1 MEMKKLCTAL
11 LVLLITL
18 GHQNAESKSLDSVI
32 AGDHR
37 SEQNKSRD
45 VIETP
50 SKLLNSSELNLK

>member
-1 MEMKKLCTAL
+1 MDMKKLCAAL

-18 GHQNAESKSLDSVI
+18 GHQNVESKSLDNVI

-45 VIETP
+45 LYRTP
-50 SKLLNSSELNLK
+50 KQTL

>member
-1 MEMKKLCTAL
+1 MEMKKLFTAL

-18 GHQNAESKSLDSVI
+18 DHQNAESKSLDSVI

-45 VIETP
+45 V
-50 SKLLNSSELNLK
+50 L